1 MYTKIFWTNLKV
13 QQKQTDCICFR
24 LRIEL
29 NIEKNESPPVGMTTL
44 LSNGEAESKQI
55 VVVWR

>member
-1 MYTKIFWTNLKV
+1 MRKYRG

-24 LRIEL
+24 LRVEL
-29 NIEKNESPPVGMTTL
+29 NIEKNEPPTVRMTTL

-55 VVVWR
+55 IVVWR